1 MEVQHNIAV
10 DLFDGFHEIV
20 DAHLRVNNAIE
31 KRINRTSCYTVN
43 RHVLYGAKPHPLPPA
58 APDVAGPE
66 DWRNL
71 V

>member
-31 KRINRTSCYTVN
+31 KTAQNTRAR
-43 RHVLYGAKPHPLPPA
+43 G
-58 APDVAGPE
+58 E
-66 DWRNL
+66 
-71 V
+71 